1 MSKAGALEETEVPRP
16 PQIFAQLR
24 RHVVG
29 QDESLKYVAVAIYK
43 HLLGERH
50 GHLLLLGNSG
60 TGKTTIM
67 KAVERFYAA
76 HPALTAFRAVVRMNA
91 NVLGADEDE
100 FSVVQC
106 RPIFRQVESKVRQ
119 LVGKDELKAETL
131 KAYMEQATVCL
142 DEVDKISGKVGGKP
156 YVAGIGIQQSLLTL
170 MEGEEV
176 LWEAF
181 VTEDE
186 KTVKRTISLDT
197 SKMLFLCGGA
207 FEELYDQVR
216 YRVVVKDR
224 VNVIRATMVDGQME
238 YRDIFNL
245 KEFMRQDDLFD
256 YGMLPQFL
264 SRFDHAVV
272 MRDLDFED
280 LRKIFMETEDSVFQ
294 ASKRFFSRLNVDLH
308 VSDEAVRRICRE
320 ASRQTRIGARA
331 LKDVYGRVIK
341 DFEYDPFNAPKV
353 SHKGDRY
360 ELCIDE
366 DLVAKALRDPGA

>member
-1 MSKAGALEETEVPRP
+1 MAPPALTEKEVPRP
-16 PQIFAQLR
+16 PQIFAELK

-29 QDESLKYVAVAIYK
+29 QDESLKYVAVALYK

-76 HPALTAFRAVVRMNA
+76 HPLLASFRAEVRMNA
-91 NVLGADEDE
+91 GVLGAEEGE
-100 FSVVQC
+100 FAVVPC
-106 RPIFRQVESKVRQ
+106 RPIFRQVEDRVRQ
-119 LVGKDELKAETL
+119 LVPSEALDAATL
-131 KAYMEQATVCL
+131 KAYMERATVCL

-156 YVAGIGIQQSLLTL
+156 YVTGIGIQQSLLTL

-176 LWEAF
+176 LWEAC
-181 VTEDE
+181 VTENGE
-186 KTVKRTISLDT
+186 PVKRTISLDT
-197 SKMLFLCGGA
+197 SRMLFLCGGA

-238 YRDIFNL
+238 YRDIFSL

-280 LRKIFMETEDSVFQ
+280 LRKIFMGTEDSVFQ
-294 ASKRFFSRLNVDLH
+294 ASKRFFARLNVALEVD
-308 VSDEAVRRICRE
+308 DAAVRRICRE
-320 ASRQTRIGARA
+320 ASKQTRIGARA
-331 LKDVYGRVIK
+331 LKEVYGRVIK
-341 DFEYDPFNAPKV
+341 EFEYDPFNAPEV
-353 SHKGDRY
+353 HNNGDRY

-366 DLVAKALRDPGA
+366 ALVAKALREPGA